1 MKRIGLLVLG
11 VCLVIGACSDTK
23 KIAPK
28 EGRIS
33 VISGKEIEKSG
44 EKVRLIKTSNTNE
57 WTAPNANIYN
67 KIPAVSLTKA
77 TPAWK
82 VSGAEGRSKNDLP
95 MLTPVIVGNRIYIL
109 DTESRLLARNSKDGK
124 ELWRID
130 LGTKAQGV
138 GLTANKK
145 QIIAVDEHGI
155 VKAFDIEG
163 KELWKKEF
171 KTAFRNSPLMTNES
185 VYLLSLD
192 NNFWVLNAKTGKEK
206 WHYKTTEN
214 QTLLRGMGS
223 PSLANNVVV
232 VPFSSGEV
240 IAFDSTTGV
249 LLWSQDLVGKK
260 AFDAVADLTQMSA
273 SPVVDNGIVC
283 LVGHGGKTMAVN
295 LKTGESLWQL

>member
-11 VCLVIGACSDTK
+11 VCLVVGACSDTK

-33 VISGKEIEKSG
+33 VISGKEMEKSS
-44 EKVRLIKTSNTNE
+44 EKVRLAKARNTNE
-57 WTAPNANIYN
+57 WTAPNANVYN
-67 KIPAVSLTKA
+67 KIPAVSLTKS

-95 MLTPVIVGNRIYIL
+95 MVTPIIVGDRIYTL
-109 DTESRLLARNSKDGK
+109 DTEGRLLARNSKGGK

-130 LGTKAQGV
+130 LETNAQGV

-145 QIIAVDEHGI
+145 QIIAIDEHGTL
-155 VKAFDIEG
+155 KAFDTEG
-163 KELWKKEF
+163 KEPWKKEF

-206 WHYKTTEN
+206 WTALIKTSFFPE
-214 QTLLRGMGS
+214 R
-223 PSLANNVVV
+223 
-232 VPFSSGEV
+232 
-240 IAFDSTTGV
+240 
-249 LLWSQDLVGKK
+249 
-260 AFDAVADLTQMSA
+260 
-273 SPVVDNGIVC
+273 
-283 LVGHGGKTMAVN
+283 
-295 LKTGESLWQL
+295 